1 MESENLRSGDYCVLG
16 QVTGGTLSTGIEVGK
31 VEQVFVG
38 HFFVAFV
45 CQREFEPRG
54 RQRCASLLEQRGC
67 KSHA

>member
-1 MESENLRSGDYCVLG
+1 MSNW
-16 QVTGGTLSTGIEVGK
+16 GTLSIGIEVGK

-54 RQRCASLLEQRGC
+54 RQRCASVLAQRGC